1 MIEFLRFYLFNFS
14 WCWPLTICYGTT
26 VDPNAI
32 GNANG
37 LGRHNDDDDNDANV
51 GEIVIEQQPLRR
63 PSESMSDF
71 DRNTIKKLQKKTK
84 IEQQVANILCC
95 SKEPLRDDQVD
106 LCPRVWWDV
115 CWTYDSQIEP
125 TTEKQAQMRPV
136 RDICWRLLFLSCCL
150 PCCYPCYLTR
160 TLRHRRRRVFR
171 RQHMVPP
178 ELDTGIEKP
187 LDDEINRTI
196 HRTISTTKSRFCYP
210 PPPVPCDNN
219 NTDDNSD
226 TKQQQQQQQQS
237 VIQVNVIILQSA
249 TSVALERHLYGDE
262 DVKET
267 DENDGPAAAA
277 ATKSSPVVSR
287 HPKVSTQPNLNAVK
301 ETVEDDDAKV
311 IRPKQSV
318 SIQTPPRH
326 SNVLRRWSQLGS
338 FGSSV
343 ARMSRRLKRTKEQRE
358 DGGNDDQCRDASNK
372 EDGCDENVTLRKD
385 QM

>member
-1 MIEFLRFYLFNFS
+1 
-14 WCWPLTICYGTT
+14 
-26 VDPNAI
+26 
-32 GNANG
+32 
-37 LGRHNDDDDNDANV
+37 
-51 GEIVIEQQPLRR
+51 
-63 PSESMSDF
+63 
-71 DRNTIKKLQKKTK
+71 
-84 IEQQVANILCC
+84 
-95 SKEPLRDDQVD
+95 
-106 LCPRVWWDV
+106 
-115 CWTYDSQIEP
+115 
-125 TTEKQAQMRPV
+125 MRPV

>member
-63 PSESMSDF
+63 NSESMSDF

-262 DVKET
+262 D
-267 DENDGPAAAA
+267 
-277 ATKSSPVVSR
+277 
-287 HPKVSTQPNLNAVK
+287 
-301 ETVEDDDAKV
+301 AKV